1 MSDQQIPSL
10 KIVQAINTPASGEPP
25 TPPASTIN
33 HSKRALYLI
42 VAALTAIVPQVPAIA
57 SLLHG
62 IGAPAWAVTLITLL
76 PVVFKAFMSD
86 PSKPIGG
93 SGS

>member
-10 KIVQAINTPASGEPP
+10 KIVQAINTPASGEQP
-25 TPPASTIN
+25 PPAQTIN

-57 SLLHG
+57 SVLHG

-86 PSKPIGG
+86 PTKPIGD